1 MREMILGKK
10 IGMTQVFDADGILT
24 PVTVIQAGPCVV
36 VQQKDIENDG
46 YQAVQVGYGQVK
58 ESRVNKP
65 RRGQFEKAGVAP
77 LRYLREMKVDDLSQY
92 PLGHEI
98 KADVFQ
104 AGDMVDVTG
113 ISKGKGTAGVIKRH
127 NFGRGPMTHGSR
139 HHRSPGSSGSTGP
152 AKVFKGK
159 PMPGRMGA
167 EKVTVQNLEI
177 VQVDADKNLIL
188 VKGSVPG
195 PRRTLITIRKAVKS

>member
-1 MREMILGKK
+1 MILGKK